1 MTKTDWKEML
11 IELEIMPKW
20 TPKMMTGRMYTEH
33 KVDGKNKLYDRS
45 GYLIELERN
54 VLSCPDRKSAYPE
67 GPGQTSGHFDK
78 IQQRHVDEMKNFY
91 ATFKH
96 IIKDISIQKQAVYQ
110 KPTVRNSTIPL
121 YKLEKRQK
129 TSLPSFQ

>member
-1 MTKTDWKEML
+1 M
-11 IELEIMPKW
+11 
-20 TPKMMTGRMYTEH
+20 H
-33 KVDGKNKLYDRS
+33 
-45 GYLIELERN
+45 
-54 VLSCPDRKSAYPE
+54 LSVVR
-67 GPGQTSGHFDK
+67 GPFLALQFDETQK
-78 IQQRHVDEMKNFY
+78 RHVDEMKNFY

-96 IIKDISIQKQAVYQ
+96 IIKDISIQKQAVQHYQ